1 MCYYKV
7 GGYMNI
13 NLILNKTR
21 NGKLL
26 TQEEVEYFLNFYSE
40 KIKEEYNLD
49 GTDRANY
56 KVCYSTSLDVSTE
69 MILRSGLN
77 GSLLNIN
84 KELQIPLVHYSNVI
98 VFYTEEEI
106 SVYLIDLTYNQFFR
120 KYNNDS
126 DIYCDEVIS
135 DANRQ
140 YVVDS
145 LNNKGY
151 FKLDNELL
159 KAYIDIF
166 KETYPDNTI
175 SNEDAYRNVIERINK
190 EAFIN
195 VLTIEPKK
203 IKKM

>member
-1 MCYYKV
+1 
-7 GGYMNI
+7 MNI

-49 GTDRANY
+49 GTDCANY

-98 VFYTEEEI
+98 VFYTENEI
-106 SVYLIDLTYNQFFR
+106 SAYLIDLTYNQFFR

-140 YVVDS
+140 HVVDS

-166 KETYPDNTI
+166 KETYHDNTI